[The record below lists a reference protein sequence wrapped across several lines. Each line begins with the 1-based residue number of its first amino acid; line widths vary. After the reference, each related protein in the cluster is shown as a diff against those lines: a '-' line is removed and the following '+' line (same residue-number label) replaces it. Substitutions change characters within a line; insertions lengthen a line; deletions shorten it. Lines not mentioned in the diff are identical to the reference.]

1 MSHITLREWFK
12 LVPGLLIRF
21 FFFVLPKSLPVV
33 FWSSRTE
40 RNAQCFERL
49 GENQDFRMF
58 RDSDRR
64 QQQKQKSNERDP
76 ETPLAKPAKQRNSK
90 TPKTWCPEWQG
101 SQGWHPWHRGSA
113 GTCWQGVGR
122 HLQAVNQPYLFSRIC
137 LKNFLSQLCQL
148 ARDNYLLQQVK
159 TFLKFACDSGDSFAV
174 ISRSIFDL
182 TNIMIDHWVHIFH

>member
-21 FFFVLPKSLPVV
+21 FFFVLPKSLPVA

-49 GENQDFRMF
+49 GENQDIRMF
-58 RDSDRR
+58 RDSDWR
-64 QQQKQKSNERDP
+64 QQQKQTRNP
-76 ETPLAKPAKQRNSK
+76 TCATCETAKP
-90 TPKTWCPEWQG
+90 PKPWCPELQG
-101 SQGWHPWHRGSA
+101 SQGWHPWHRGCA